1 MIKDVTGLQTLDVEI
16 GVLLEV
22 NGTFSD
28 DPSLLAGLKRAFG
41 KDYTIEDLSNLKRY
55 HDFIN
60 QRNQFETISEFTF
73 DWYNTIV
80 K

>member
-16 GVLLEV
+16 GILLEV

-28 DPSLLAGLKRAFG
+28 DSSLLTGLKQAFD
-41 KDYTIEDLSNLKRY
+41 KDYTEKDLSNLKRY

-60 QRNQFETISEFTF
+60 QRNQFETLSEFTF